1 MWNKRSFLL
10 KIRVKLRDEG
20 KRFGFFLLL
29 SLLPLHHLLLS
40 CDAAMGMLRGRA
52 QAAWLAMNAVHGA
65 LLGIMAIEPQEYAH
79 IEVQDKKRQNVYVDI
94 RTLGLGFTNVEAD
107 TPSVAG
113 GRAPGRTATGRRMAD
128 VPYGLAFF
136 ARFIACG
143 AALLLA
149 LPLFPGTGTV
159 SAALWGSMLLTV
171 FYTLVRPL
179 LLTLLL
185 PFNLFLVGLLT
196 PLADA
201 LLVLWAGAWVNGLA
215 FSYWQGVAVA
225 LLVSLLYMPYSYWK
239 QKSLWAIG

>member
-10 KIRVKLRDEG
+10 KIRVKIRDEG
-20 KRFGFFLLL
+20 RRFGFGVLF

-52 QAAWLAMNAVHGA
+52 QAAWLAMNTVHGA

-94 RTLGLGFTNVEAD
+94 RTLGFTLAGKQVDTLLG
-107 TPSVAG
+107 
-113 GRAPGRTATGRRMAD
+113 TGRRMRA

-179 LLTLLL
+179 MLTILL
-185 PFNLFLVGLLT
+185 PFNLFLIGLLT

-225 LLVSLLYMPYSYWK
+225 LLVSVLYTPYSCWK
-239 QKSLWAIG
+239 QKSLWAIA